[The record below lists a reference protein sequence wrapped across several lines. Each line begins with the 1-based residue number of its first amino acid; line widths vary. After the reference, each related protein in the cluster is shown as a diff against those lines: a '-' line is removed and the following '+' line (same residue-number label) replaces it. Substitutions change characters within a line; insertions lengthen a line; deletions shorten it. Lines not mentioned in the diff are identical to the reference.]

1 MKGAAGSRRLN
12 RLRDNKLTRHIVE
25 LLKQGITPHKIAL
38 AVALGTLLGMAP
50 VLGTTIVSCTLA
62 ALALRLNLVLIQI
75 VNNLVYPLQLL
86 LLIPFVQ
93 VGQRLFRQP
102 PLPLSVGQIVDM
114 FEQHFW
120 GSLVGLAG
128 YIWHGTVAWLLF
140 SAIAGPLI
148 YVLVYFLARRALRR
162 HQAKPLTS

>member
-1 MKGAAGSRRLN
+1 MN
-12 RLRDNKLTRHIVE
+12 LRDNKLTRHIVE

-38 AVALGTLLGMAP
+38 AVVLGALLGMAP
-50 VLGTTIVSCTLA
+50 VLGTTLVSCTVA

-93 VGQRLFRQP
+93 AGQRLFRQP

-114 FEQHFW
+114 FRHDFW
-120 GSLVGLAG
+120 GSAVALWS
-128 YIWHGTVAWLLF
+128 YTWHGTVAWMVF
-140 SAIAGPLI
+140 CAVAGPII
-148 YVLVYFLARRALRR
+148 YLVVFFPARRALRR
-162 HQAKPLTS
+162 HQPVSP

>member
-1 MKGAAGSRRLN
+1 MEGAAEPRRLS

-38 AVALGTLLGMAP
+38 AVALGALLGMAP

-62 ALALRLNLVLIQI
+62 ALAFRLNLVLIQI

-93 VGQRLFRQP
+93 AGQWLFRQP

-114 FEQHFW
+114 FRHDFW
-120 GSLVGLAG
+120 GSVVALWS
-128 YIWHGTVAWLLF
+128 YTWHGAVAWLLF
-140 SAIAGPLI
+140 SVIAGPVI
-148 YVLVYFLARRALRR
+148 YVLVYFPAKRAMQR
-162 HQAKPLTS
+162 HKSAT